1 MRHHLAF
8 CKPLRLPITILPAL
22 LPTGSRERGRQAL
35 GHLMRSKLSKVAL
48 LTLLVALA
56 SCDARLPEQQEAILS
71 AEQSDEV
78 DDFVLAEMKKRHIP
92 GVALGVL
99 RDGKL
104 IKAKGYGLA
113 SMEPDRLVTPET
125 AFVLTSLTKQ
135 FTAAGIMLLV
145 QDGRLGLDD
154 RISKYLAEVPDSW
167 SAITVKHLLT
177 HTSGLTTRLWYGTE
191 EERWS
196 VFNEP
201 PDFEPGERWEYS
213 DLGYVL
219 LGVIIEKVSGKPYR
233 EFLAD
238 RIFVPLDMTATA
250 TVGNYATRYRL
261 RDGELRRRKGSWPP
275 AEGGI
280 ISNVVDLAK
289 WEAALLAETILERS
303 SLDQMWT
310 PMQLN
315 DGSYHGYGFG
325 WHLGDVRGHRTIR
338 HGGGAGHY
346 YFRLPDEKLTVIV
359 LTNLDMVDGSS
370 PLTIARGIARR
381 YAPDVWPSLSTL
393 TVEPDKDPQL
403 TEKIREVLRHVV
415 SGVADSPYLTPEFNA
430 ALHPNRRIHIVPKW
444 FTEQDMSS
452 VTFIACEETGEREI
466 ARRGARVVR
475 ICHYRLVHP
484 VETRYF
490 SAFLTA
496 DGQVAT
502 LESSTE

>member
-1 MRHHLAF
+1 MAADEKRLGGRPGTAAEDKQGRVHTM
-8 CKPLRLPITILPAL
+8 KLRLGLRAWL
-22 LPTGSRERGRQAL
+22 
-35 GHLMRSKLSKVAL
+35 
-48 LTLLVALA
+48 LLVAALA
-56 SCDARLPEQQEAILS
+56 ACAPPEGQHQPSSFTALTDDV
-71 AEQSDEV
+71 DEY
-78 DDFVLAEMKKRHIP
+78 VLAEMNKRDIP
-92 GVALGVL
+92 GLALGVL
-99 RDGKL
+99 KDGEL

-113 SMEPDRLVTPET
+113 SMALDTPVTPET
-125 AFVLTSLTKQ
+125 VFVLTSVTKQ
-135 FTAAGIMLLV
+135 FTATGIMLLV

-154 RISKYLAEVPDSW
+154 GITKYLAEVPGSW
-167 SAITVKHLLT
+167 GAITVRHLLT
-177 HTSGLTTRLWYGTE
+177 HTSGLTDRLWYGTRK
-191 EERWS
+191 ERWS

-201 PDFEPGERWEYS
+201 PDVELGERWEYS

-233 EFLAD
+233 EFLAN

-250 TVGNYATRYRL
+250 TVGDYATRYRL
-261 RDGELRRRKGSWPP
+261 RDGELRRAEWPP

-289 WEAALLAETILERS
+289 WEAALLAEKILDRS

-310 PMQLN
+310 PVQLN
-315 DGSYHGYGFG
+315 DGSYHDYGFG
-325 WHLGDVRGHRTIR
+325 WTLGAVRGHRIIG

-359 LTNLDMVDGSS
+359 LTNLEIVDGSS
-370 PLTIARGIARR
+370 PLSIAQGIARR

-403 TEKIREVLRHVV
+403 TEKIREALRHIV

-430 ALHPNRRIHIVPKW
+430 ALHPNSRIFIAPKW

-452 VTFIACEETGEREI
+452 VTFIACEETREREI
-466 ARRGARVVR
+466 VRRGTRVVR

-490 SAFLTA
+490 SALLTA
-496 DGQVAT
+496 DDMVAG
-502 LESSTE
+502 LRSSTE

>member
-1 MRHHLAF
+1 MVGKSLG
-8 CKPLRLPITILPAL
+8 L
-22 LPTGSRERGRQAL
+22 LV
-35 GHLMRSKLSKVAL
+35 RSKLSKVAL

-56 SCDARLPEQQEAILS
+56 SCDARLAEQQEAILS

-78 DDFVLAEMKKRHIP
+78 DDLVLAEMKKRHIP

-99 RDGKL
+99 RDGEL

-125 AFVLTSLTKQ
+125 PFVLTSLTKQ

-154 RISKYLAEVPDSW
+154 RITKYLAEVPDSW
-167 SAITVKHLLT
+167 RAITVKHLLT
-177 HTSGLTTRLWYGTE
+177 HTSGLSDRLWYGTE

-201 PDFEPGERWEYS
+201 PDFELGERWAYS

-250 TVGNYATRYRL
+250 TVGDYATRYRL
-261 RDGELRRRKGSWPP
+261 RDGELRRAEWPP

-289 WEAALLAETILERS
+289 WEAALLAEKILDRS

-310 PMQLN
+310 PVQLN
-315 DGSYHGYGFG
+315 DGSYHDYGFG
-325 WHLGDVRGHRTIR
+325 WTLGAVRGHRTIG
-338 HGGGAGHY
+338 HGGRAGHY

-359 LTNLDMVDGSS
+359 LSNLDMRDGSS
-370 PLTIARGIARR
+370 PKSITQGIARR

-403 TEKIREVLRHVV
+403 TEKIREALRHIV

-430 ALHPNRRIHIVPKW
+430 ALIPNFRIFIAPKW

-452 VTFIACEETGEREI
+452 VTFIACEETREREI
-466 ARRGARVVR
+466 VRRGARVVR

-490 SAFLTA
+490 SAFLTVHGRIA
-496 DGQVAT
+496 N